1 MAASVPVIAAS
12 SARTGG
18 LRRAA
23 LPQAAGL
30 LLLTAASWVVYAAFG
45 EGFLSGYNLFAL
57 SQLAAETAVIGAA
70 QLVVVAIG
78 QMNIAVGAIGVVV
91 VMATGWM
98 AGVADLPVW
107 VAVPLGLCLGAA
119 VGALIGV
126 IELATSLG
134 SFIVTL
140 AMASVL
146 SGVVLILSGGAAVS
160 TLPASLTDFGAAPF
174 LAPALSWLVP
184 PAAILFALLWL
195 LYRRTALGWRMLSV
209 GANPRA
215 AELAGVPTGRIL
227 VTGFALSGL
236 LSAVAAI
243 MEMARVASALPSLGT
258 DWLLLAFIVPI
269 LGGSP
274 LRGGRVALGG
284 ALVAALFIVSVNSGL
299 VSLGV
304 NAYWQQ
310 FAQAIV
316 LLLAVFADR
325 LGGRRD
331 GRSHA
336 G

>member
-1 MAASVPVIAAS
+1 MSLTAAS
-12 SARTGG
+12 SARTERV
-18 LRRAA
+18 RRAP
-23 LPQAAGL
+23 LPQGAGL
-30 LLLTAASWVVYAAFG
+30 LLLTAASWVVYACIG
-45 EGFLSGYNLFAL
+45 EGFLSSFNLFAL

-70 QLVVVAIG
+70 QLVVIAIG
-78 QMNIAVGAIGVVV
+78 HLNLAVGAVGVLV

-98 AGVADLPVW
+98 TSVAGLPAGL
-107 VAVPLGLCLGAA
+107 AVLLGLFLGAA
-119 VGALIGV
+119 CGALIGA
-126 IELATSLG
+126 IERLTGLG

-146 SGVVLILSGGAAVS
+146 YGLVLILSGGAAVS
-160 TLPASLTDFGAAPF
+160 ILPPSLTDFGAAQLLVPG
-174 LAPALSWLVP
+174 LSWLVL
-184 PAAILFALLWL
+184 PAVILFALLWL

-209 GANPRA
+209 GANPRT
-215 AELAGVPTGRIL
+215 AELGGVPTGRIVL
-227 VTGFALSGL
+227 ASFALSGL

-243 MEMARVASALPSLGT
+243 LEMTRVASALPSLGT

-274 LRGGRVALGG
+274 LRGGSVALGG
-284 ALVAALFIVSVNSGL
+284 ALVAALFIVSINSGL

-310 FAQAIV
+310 SAQAIV

-325 LGGRRD
+325 VARRRD
-331 GRSHA
+331 GTSHA